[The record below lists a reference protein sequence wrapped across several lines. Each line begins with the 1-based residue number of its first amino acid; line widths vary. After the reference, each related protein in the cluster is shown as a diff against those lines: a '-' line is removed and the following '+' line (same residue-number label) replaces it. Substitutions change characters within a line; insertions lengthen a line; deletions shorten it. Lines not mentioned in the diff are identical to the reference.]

1 MELIE
6 KIRFLKDEVQ
16 TKEEKCN
23 AMIKLNS

>member
-6 KIRFLKDEVQ
+6 KIRFLKDEMQ

-23 AMIKLNS
+23 VMIKLNS